1 MFVDFQSFSGSWGR
15 NLVGNWV
22 VALQCKT
29 IHDFVK
35 RLYESKF
42 VGRGHSLN
50 AWKLIPQ
57 WTMMIPQYFN
67 WLHHDH
73 VLMII
78 YNERNITFDWSSQ
91 VILPFFRL
99 LIPFSCAYCCH
110 FVSAFSFGTGFSLGI
125 GVLGSGSYIHT
136 IKKNPT
142 FSTNIIK
149 IVNRKS

>member
-1 MFVDFQSFSGSWGR
+1 MIHYFVKYLWGWKFVDK
-15 NLVGNWV
+15 GNPWCP
-22 VALQCKT
+22 QT
-29 IHDFVK
+29 
-35 RLYESKF
+35 
-42 VGRGHSLN
+42 
-50 AWKLIPQ
+50 LIPYKSWSPMNIDPL
-57 WTMMIPQYFN
+57 WTMMIPQYLN

-136 IKKNPT
+136 IEENPT

-149 IVNRKS
+149 